1 MSRVKGHG
9 NVATELRLIRIFR
22 ENDIKGWRR
31 HVAIFGNP
39 DFVFPKLRLAI
50 FVDGCF
56 WHGCPFHGSL
66 PETNREFWRIKLEK
80 NKERDRIVNRSLRA
94 NGWRIL
100 RFWQHEL
107 RQQRRMSR
115 RLKTIR
121 ERMEDCNQK
130 NSAHEK
136 KEEGTGYLN

>member
-1 MSRVKGHG
+1 
-9 NVATELRLIRIFR
+9 
-22 ENDIKGWRR
+22 
-31 HVAIFGNP
+31 
-39 DFVFPKLRLAI
+39 
-50 FVDGCF
+50 
-56 WHGCPFHGSL
+56 L